1 MEEKMSKERNLP
13 FECVVYDKEPVLV
26 KNRFSGEGIVI
37 PPDAVAV
44 YDSIIGAEMTQD
56 WARVRKGLD
65 WFAKHEPDAYM
76 VLLD

>member
-1 MEEKMSKERNLP
+1 MSKERKLP
-13 FECVVYDKEPVLV
+13 FECVVYDKEPVEV
-26 KNRFSGEGIVI
+26 KNRFSGESIVI

-44 YDSIIGAEMTQD
+44 YDSTIGAEMTQD

>member
-1 MEEKMSKERNLP
+1 MSKERKLP
-13 FECVVYDKEPVLV
+13 FECVVYDKEPVEV

-44 YDSIIGAEMTQD
+44 YDSIIGAEYINNWDT
-56 WARVRKGLD
+56 VRKGLD
-65 WFAKHEPDAYM
+65 WFRKHEPEAYM

>member
-1 MEEKMSKERNLP
+1 MKERKLP
-13 FECVVYDKEPVLV
+13 FECVVYDKEPVEV
-26 KNRFSGEGIVI
+26 KNRFSGESIVI

-44 YDSIIGAEMTQD
+44 YDSIIGAEMTKD
-56 WARVRKGLD
+56 WDRVRKGLD

>member
-1 MEEKMSKERNLP
+1 MTKERKLP
-13 FECVVYDKEPVLV
+13 FECVVCDEGPVKV
-26 KNRFSGEGIVI
+26 SNRFSGESITI

-44 YDSIIGAEMTQD
+44 YDSIIGAEYVKNWDT
-56 WARVRKGLD
+56 VRKGLD

>member
-1 MEEKMSKERNLP
+1 MSKERKLP
-13 FECVVYDKEPVLV
+13 FECVVYDKEPVEV
-26 KNRFSGEGIVI
+26 RNRFSGEGIVI

>member
-1 MEEKMSKERNLP
+1 MSKERKLP
-13 FECVVYDKEPVLV
+13 FKCAVYDEGPVEV
-26 KNRFSGEGIVI
+26 SNRFSGESITI

-44 YDSIIGAEMTQD
+44 YDVIMGEQLVKNTNWKNVQ
-56 WARVRKGLD
+56 KGLD

>member
-1 MEEKMSKERNLP
+1 MSKERKLP
-13 FECVVYDKEPVLV
+13 FECVVYDKEPVEV
-26 KNRFSGEGIVI
+26 KNRFSGESIVI